1 MALNVI
7 LLPMS
12 IYLVRHCSATGQ
24 ERDAPLTD
32 EGREQSLRLSSFLAQ
47 RAIVRIV
54 SSPFKRAV
62 DSAGPLSE
70 KLGLPIEIDERL
82 AERQLGLVENG
93 DWLSALRLSFSNPNL
108 CLPGGESSLVAQ
120 SRGVSVIE
128 DVFRGAQLPT
138 AVFSHGN
145 LLALIANS
153 IDGSLSFDFWR
164 GLSNPDVFEVTR
176 SSTLPMLSRIWP
188 GPN

>member
-1 MALNVI
+1 
-7 LLPMS
+7 
-12 IYLVRHCSATGQ
+12 
-24 ERDAPLTD
+24 
-32 EGREQSLRLSSFLAQ
+32 
-47 RAIVRIV
+47 V

-82 AERQLGLVENG
+82 SERQLGLVGDG
-93 DWLSALRLSFSNPNL
+93 DWLSALHLSFTDPNL

-120 SRGVSVIE
+120 SRGVAVIE
-128 DVFRGAQLPT
+128 DVLRESQLPT

-153 IDGSLSFDFWR
+153 LDDSLGFYFWR
-164 GLSNPDVFEVTR
+164 GLSNPDVFEITR
-176 SSTLPMLSRIWP
+176 SSSLSVLSRVWP
-188 GPN
+188 API

>member
-1 MALNVI
+1 
-7 LLPMS
+7 MS

-24 ERDAPLTD
+24 EPDAPLTD

-93 DWLSALRLSFSNPNL
+93 DWLSALNLSFRVPNL

-120 SRGVSVIE
+120 SRGVAVIE
-128 DVFRGAQLPT
+128 DVFREAQLPT

-153 IDGSLSFDFWR
+153 VDESLSFDFWR
-164 GLSNPDVFEVTR
+164 GLSNPDLFEVTH
-176 SSTLPMLSRIWP
+176 SSTLPVLSRVWP